1 MYIKFHHKILRT
13 GVTLMR
19 LSGQQVTNQI
29 CLKIFCTIFL
39 DIDWKN
45 LNIFKRIKIWICTS
59 IFMQSSSPMEMY
71 RVKNWPWLKKINYN
85 LFLLQP
91 HNSFSDSELSS
102 KPKAKRVRSSFTEE
116 QLQILQANFRIE
128 SNPDSQELNRIAITA
143 GVSRRVAQVWFQNA
157 RARQKKQQLYSSQ
170 SSRSINS
177 NGYCKY
183 MYINII
189 EFLYLL
195 C

>member
-1 MYIKFHHKILRT
+1 MYLYFYAELFTNGGEYVESKFGHGYLPFFRFK
-13 GVTLMR
+13 
-19 LSGQQVTNQI
+19 
-29 CLKIFCTIFL
+29 
-39 DIDWKN
+39 KN
-45 LNIFKRIKIWICTS
+45 
-59 IFMQSSSPMEMY
+59 
-71 RVKNWPWLKKINYN
+71 NYN
-85 LFLLQP
+85 MFLLQP
-91 HNSFSDSELSS
+91 LNSFPDSELSS

>member
-1 MYIKFHHKILRT
+1 M
-13 GVTLMR
+13 
-19 LSGQQVTNQI
+19 
-29 CLKIFCTIFL
+29 
-39 DIDWKN
+39 
-45 LNIFKRIKIWICTS
+45 
-59 IFMQSSSPMEMY
+59 
-71 RVKNWPWLKKINYN
+71 
-85 LFLLQP
+85 FLLQP
-91 HNSFSDSELSS
+91 LNSFPDSELSS

-189 EFLYLL
+189 EFYKCACYAKVFVQSAFFDGSCLYDGSDIAEKMHESALANIFFCNDRYLYSPHVSSKKAIVFINIFLL
-195 C
+195 TKYMC